1 MSLRDT
7 GDWTFFEKSGGR
19 MPPVPLRARYGRK
32 KLAQG
37 AVSGRSSG
45 PPSPRRP
52 PWVGVPADLHP
63 LPQHLLGVGG
73 EGRGEGV

>member
-1 MSLRDT
+1 MGVIYPGRRSPGTARYALGRAILAFQAKA

-37 AVSGRSSG
+37 QRGAGARD
-45 PPSPRRP
+45 RRP
-52 PWVGVPADLHP
+52 TERRP
-63 LPQHLLGVGG
+63 
-73 EGRGEGV
+73 